1 MTDYNKY
8 TWTRGDVVTSAKLN
22 NIETGV
28 NAAINKADT
37 LEAQISNMGSGL
49 TAEQETTLNTIATNY
64 VSKAVTTSGNNA
76 QTQYNLVTNKIVT
89 GNITSTIWNESS
101 GGGFQVKN
109 TNANI
114 ISFIGVNNGQND
126 SDIWAQFYAK
136 YINDA
141 EGQTK
146 NLGTRVNFTNHGVYY
161 TKNKTSGAYTSDDE
175 IVTKATTDALEA
187 RIAALEARLAA
198 AE

>member
-1 MTDYNKY
+1 MTTY
-8 TWTRGDVVTSAKLN
+8 TRTDWRKGNTITSAKLN

-28 NAAINKADT
+28 ENATNDV
-37 LEAQISNMGSGL
+37 
-49 TAEQETTLNTIATNY
+49 TTLVNDTVRKSI
-64 VSKAVTTSGNNA
+64 TTSGTQA
-76 QTQYNLVTNKIVT
+76 QSQYNLVTNKITT
-89 GNITSTIWNESS
+89 GAITSTVWNESS

-136 YINDA
+136 FINDA
-141 EGQTK
+141 DGQTK

-161 TKNKTSGAYTSDDE
+161 TKDKTSGAYTADDE
-175 IVTKATTDALEA
+175 LVTKATTNALEA
-187 RIAALEARLAA
+187 RIAALEAKVNS
-198 AE
+198 

>member
-1 MTDYNKY
+1 MTTY
-8 TWTRGDVVTSAKLN
+8 TRTDWRKGNTITSAKLN

-28 NAAINKADT
+28 ENATNDVT
-37 LEAQISNMGSGL
+37 TVSGDV
-49 TAEQETTLNTIATNY
+49 TTLANDTVRKSI
-64 VSKAVTTSGNNA
+64 TTSGTQA
-76 QTQYNLVTNKIVT
+76 QSQYNLVTNKITT
-89 GNITSTIWNESS
+89 GAITSTVWNESS

-136 YINDA
+136 FINDA
-141 EGQTK
+141 DGQTK

-161 TKNKTSGAYTSDDE
+161 TKDKTSGAYTADDE
-175 IVTKATTDALEA
+175 LVTKATTNALEA
-187 RIAALEARLAA
+187 RIAALEAKVNS
-198 AE
+198 